1 MGLSLCEHYN
11 CDEDYSVTIVWSTS
25 FFVGGTAI
33 DCLHSFAGVDFRWRL
48 RHSVSLVKAF
58 ILAAGLGT
66 RLRARGLDLPKVMV
80 PIGRQP
86 LLQHHFEWFRRQGVT
101 EFILNL
107 HYLPEKITD
116 FFGDGC
122 RFGVKITYSRE
133 TEILGTAG
141 GVKRMEAAL
150 RDGPFLVI
158 YGDNLIRIELAPLV
172 AFHRQHGGPVT
183 IAVYESAEPW
193 TGGVVETDAAG
204 KVLRFR
210 EKPDRKEIST
220 NLINSGIYL
229 LEPAV
234 LDTIPAGQFCD
245 FGKDVF
251 PKLLAAGTPLYAMKP
266 KAYIHDIGTPE
277 RWAQAQ
283 RDFENGLELK

>member
-1 MGLSLCEHYN
+1 
-11 CDEDYSVTIVWSTS
+11 
-25 FFVGGTAI
+25 
-33 DCLHSFAGVDFRWRL
+33 
-48 RHSVSLVKAF
+48 VKAF

-66 RLRARGLDLPKVMV
+66 RLRALGLDLPKVMV
-80 PIGRQP
+80 PIGGQP
-86 LLQHHFEWFRRQGVT
+86 LLQHHFEWFRQQGVT

-116 FFGDGC
+116 FFGDGR
-122 RFGVKITYSRE
+122 RFGVKITYSPE
-133 TEILGTAG
+133 PELLGTAG
-141 GVKRMEAAL
+141 GVKKMEAAL

-158 YGDNLIRIELAPLV
+158 YGDNLIRIELAPFIE
-172 AFHRQHGGPVT
+172 FHRQRR
-183 IAVYESAEPW
+183 AVATVALFESAEPW
-193 TGGVVETDAAG
+193 TGGVLDTDSTG

-234 LDTIPAGQFCD
+234 LDAIPAGLFCD

-266 KAYIHDIGTPE
+266 KAYIHDIGTPA
-277 RWAQAQ
+277 RLAQAQ
-283 RDFENGLELK
+283 RDFKNGLVLK